1 VLEPLAVTQ
10 IAPDRVPAVGR
21 TAWDFLAESS
31 WVLLV
36 LVPLLTI
43 ILIVV
48 VFAVFMYARARREGR
63 SFALIPP
70 RIGARDAPDPDPH
83 DDTVVAEVYDVETPL
98 RAALEIARHGNAI
111 ALAKDDSTAAH
122 HEGALL
128 NTVVTFTT
136 PGHEGVRRRASVLE
150 AVENAAGEGMLRV
163 RTGSPTEL
171 FKKPYREFLLV
182 EYRRFAK
189 GLCWAAVDGCLRA
202 ISANADSL
210 EEFVLT
216 VDSVKETTEYLEIP
230 GHHPFASILVA
241 PIFFEDARG
250 GIQVQGVVCLDSS
263 ETEHYSEADGYVLAL
278 AAAALGGA
286 WRTRG
291 RKSVAW

>member
-1 VLEPLAVTQ
+1 VLQPTAAPPLAPTHL
-10 IAPDRVPAVGR
+10 PAVGR
-21 TAWDFLAESS
+21 TAWDFLAESR

-36 LVPLLTI
+36 LVPVLVLI
-43 ILIVV
+43 FIVV

-70 RIGARDAPDPDPH
+70 RIGARDEPAPASQDDPPE
-83 DDTVVAEVYDVETPL
+83 AEVIDLETPL

-111 ALAKDDSTAAH
+111 ALAKDDAAAAL

-150 AVENAAGEGMLRV
+150 AVENGAGERVLRV
-163 RTGSPTEL
+163 RTGSPPEL
-171 FKKPYREFLLV
+171 FKTPRREFLLA
-182 EYRRFAK
+182 EYKRFAK

-202 ISANADSL
+202 LSANAHSL
-210 EEFVLT
+210 DQYVLR
-216 VDSVKETTEYLEIP
+216 VDSVRDESSYLEIP
-230 GHHPFASILVA
+230 GHHPFASILIA
-241 PIFFEDARG
+241 PMLFEDARG

-263 ETEHYSEADGYVLAL
+263 ETEHYSAVDGYLLAL
-278 AAAALGGA
+278 AAAELGAA
-286 WRTRG
+286 WRTRS